1 MLNLF
6 EHVQYP
12 NFFSV
17 HFRPYATSFPRLLLF
32 LMFMSKGKMTLAT
45 GWSLRLRS
53 RPLLMQRFRVWFW
66 MWIIWKIG
74 IRILFKLNMAEK
86 DACRTHK
93 FRSLD
98 CNFFVPTLFTQLMI
112 SEGKKRINKA
122 LSKQSKQFFLLF
134 LFFYFKDWVS
144 NLNLKF
150 S

>member
-32 LMFMSKGKMTLAT
+32 LMFMSKGKKTLAT

-74 IRILFKLNMAEK
+74 IIILFKLNMAEK

-98 CNFFVPTLFTQLMI
+98 CNFFVPTFTQLMI

-134 LFFYFKDWVS
+134 LFFDFKDWVS

>member
-32 LMFMSKGKMTLAT
+32 LMFMSKGKKTLAT
-45 GWSLRLRS
+45 GWSLCLRS

-74 IRILFKLNMAEK
+74 IIILFKLNMAEK
-86 DACRTHK
+86 DACRTH
-93 FRSLD
+93 
-98 CNFFVPTLFTQLMI
+98 NFVLWTVIFLYRLFTQLMI

-134 LFFYFKDWVS
+134 LFFDFKDWVS